1 MQLYIL
7 RIVSVVAIALVYMLF
22 DVLNKRNVPSLFAYA
37 TLAYGILL
45 TILYL
50 DATTILV
57 STGIALVVLGVG
69 YLIYRIGQL
78 GAADVI
84 EFAALS
90 LIMPIQLTPLI
101 ASGVNQFQ
109 LPFMLSLLLN
119 TGIVAL
125 ILVPI
130 YYLPKAMQSLKKPLT
145 SFIDRQGLIKAGI
158 LTVAYL
164 AFIVFAVR
172 FTGMGLVG
180 IAVLL
185 LLLICSCAVMLFSIP
200 ITETMIK
207 YVSPNEFDEGDII
220 AFNLMDQKSI
230 ERMRTRVKGFDRLL
244 TNDLINEI
252 KKKKIRE
259 KLPVYKEALPFALP
273 ILIGVLIAIALGN
286 ILFFIIVA

>member
-145 SFIDRQGLIKAGI
+145 SFIDRQGLIKARHTYGS
-158 LTVAYL
+158 LSCVHSL
-164 AFIVFAVR
+164 RGKVHGDGSCRHSRSSAFADMLMC
-172 FTGMGLVG
+172 GN
-180 IAVLL
+180 AVLN
-185 LLLICSCAVMLFSIP
+185 SDNRDDDKVR
-200 ITETMIK
+200 
-207 YVSPNEFDEGDII
+207 I
-220 AFNLMDQKSI
+220 AK
-230 ERMRTRVKGFDRLL
+230 RV
-244 TNDLINEI
+244 
-252 KKKKIRE
+252 
-259 KLPVYKEALPFALP
+259 
-273 ILIGVLIAIALGN
+273 
-286 ILFFIIVA
+286 